1 MGYKCRQI
9 ARRRGLTIRGSWAIV
24 FVYDFVLDEESFLE
38 QVTDHTLA
46 AARKVIAVHINYPS
60 RAAQR
65 GRTPEQPSYF
75 LKPSSSLALSGSTV
89 ERPAGCELLGYEG
102 EIALIIGK
110 PARRVGIEDA
120 WNHVEWVTASNDLG
134 VYDLRWADKGSNLRS
149 KGGDGFTP
157 VGPGLIAADA
167 VDPAGLR
174 IRTWH
179 NGELVQDDTTRD
191 LLFPF
196 ARLVADLSQL
206 LTLEEGDI
214 ILTGTPA
221 GASVAKPGDVLEV
234 EVSAAAGSGSTTPG
248 GAAAGEV
255 TTGGVTT
262 GGLTEGGITTG
273 GITTGRLV
281 TLVAEG
287 TTPFGDFGAQPR
299 TDDLQREEAYG
310 SRAAAGLPAAEHVP
324 SEEAPAADAAAPAV
338 VPVLT
343 PELKAK
349 LESVCTATLSS
360 QLRKR
365 GLNNVSID
373 GLTSTRPEKRIVGLA
388 RTLRYVPNREDLF
401 KTHGGGFNA
410 QKKAIDSVNEGEILV
425 MEARGE
431 KGTGTI
437 GDILA
442 LRAQVRG
449 AAAIITDGG
458 VRDFSAVAAMDMPT
472 YYANPHPAVL
482 GRRHIPWD
490 TDITIACG
498 GTTVQ
503 PGDII
508 VADADGILV
517 IPPALAAELA
527 DDSIA
532 QEREEAFITEMVQQG
547 HSVDGLY
554 PLNAEWRA
562 RYVNWEAG
570 KANE

>member
-1 MGYKCRQI
+1 ML
-9 ARRRGLTIRGSWAIV
+9 ART
-24 FVYDFVLDEESFLE
+24 
-38 QVTDHTLA
+38 
-46 AARKVIAVHINYPS
+46 RKVIAVHINYPS

-65 GRTPEQPSYF
+65 GRTPQQPSYF
-75 LKPSSSLALSGSTV
+75 LKPSSSLALGTAGAPGTV

-110 PARRVGIEDA
+110 SARRVGLEDA
-120 WNHVEWVTASNDLG
+120 WSHVEWVTASNDLG
-134 VYDLRWADKGSNLRS
+134 VYDLRYADKGSNVRS

-157 VGPGLIAADA
+157 VGPALIPADA
-167 VDPAGLR
+167 VDPAALR

-179 NGELVQDDTTRD
+179 NNDLVQDDTTED

-196 ARLVADLSQL
+196 AQLVADLSQL

-221 GASVAKPGDVLEV
+221 GASVAQPGDVV
-234 EVSAAAGSGSTTPG
+234 EI
-248 GAAAGEV
+248 EV
-255 TTGGVTT
+255 TGGDFSS
-262 GGLTEGGITTG
+262 
-273 GITTGRLV
+273 GRLV
-281 TLVAEG
+281 TKVTEG
-287 TTPFGDFGAQPR
+287 TTPFADFGALPKS
-299 TDDLQREEAYG
+299 DDTQREEAYG
-310 SRAAAGLPAAEHVP
+310 SREAAGL
-324 SEEAPAADAAAPAV
+324 APAAADAGTGN
-338 VPVLT
+338 VLT

-349 LESVCTATLSS
+349 LESVATATLSS

-373 GLTSTRPEKRIVGLA
+373 GLQATRPDRKVVGLA

-410 QKKAIDSVNEGEILV
+410 QKRAIDSVNEGEILV

-431 KGTGTI
+431 KGTGTV

-458 VRDFSAVAAMDMPT
+458 VRDYSAVADLEMPT
-472 YYANPHPAVL
+472 YFANPHPAVL

-498 GTTVQ
+498 GATVQ

-508 VADADGILV
+508 VADSDGILV
-517 IPPALAAELA
+517 IPPAIAGELV
-527 DDSIA
+527 DDCIQ
-532 QEREEAFITEMVQQG
+532 QEKEETFIFQMVQEG
-547 HSVDGLY
+547 NSVDGLY
-554 PLNAEWRA
+554 PMNKEWQA
-562 RYVNWEAG
+562 RYADWSAKQSPEGASG
-570 KANE
+570 D

>member
-1 MGYKCRQI
+1 M
-9 ARRRGLTIRGSWAIV
+9 
-24 FVYDFVLDEESFLE
+24 E
-38 QVTDHTLA
+38 QVTDHILA

-75 LKPSSSLALSGSTV
+75 LKPSSSLALGSAAAPSTV

-110 PARRVGIEDA
+110 TARRVGLEDA
-120 WNHVEWVTASNDLG
+120 WSHVEWVTASNDLG
-134 VYDLRWADKGSNLRS
+134 VYDLRYADKGSNLRS

-167 VDPAGLR
+167 VDPAKLR

-179 NGELVQDDTTRD
+179 NGELVQDDTTGD

-221 GASVAKPGDVLEV
+221 GASVAKPGDVIEV
-234 EVSAAAGSGSTTPG
+234 EVDNAG
-248 GAAAGEV
+248 
-255 TTGGVTT
+255 
-262 GGLTEGGITTG
+262 GGL
-273 GITTGRLV
+273 TTGRLV
-281 TLVAEG
+281 TRVEEG
-287 TTPFGDFGAQPR
+287 TTAFADFGARPK

-310 SRAAAGLPAAEHVP
+310 SREAAGL
-324 SEEAPAADAAAPAV
+324 AAAQPSGM
-338 VPVLT
+338 PGLS

-373 GLTSTRPEKRIVGLA
+373 GLTSTRPERRIVGLA

-458 VRDFSAVAAMDMPT
+458 VRDFTAVAAMDMPT

-517 IPPALAAELA
+517 IPPALADELA

-532 QEREEAFITEMVQQG
+532 QEREETFIAEMVQQG

-554 PLNAEWRA
+554 PLNAAWRT
-562 RYVNWEAG
+562 RYQEWEAG
-570 KANE
+570 KAHD

>member
-1 MGYKCRQI
+1 ME
-9 ARRRGLTIRGSWAIV
+9 L
-24 FVYDFVLDEESFLE
+24 LDDG
-38 QVTDHTLA
+38 VLA

-75 LKPSSSLALSGSTV
+75 LKPSTSLALSGAGV
-89 ERPAGCELLGYEG
+89 ERPAGCELLGFEG
-102 EIALIIGK
+102 EIALIIGT
-110 PARRVGIEDA
+110 PARRVAPDTA
-120 WNHVEWVTASNDLG
+120 WSHVRWVTAANDLG
-134 VYDLRWADKGSNLRS
+134 VYDLRYADKGSNLRS

-157 VGPGLIAADA
+157 VGPGLLPANA
-167 VDPAGLR
+167 VDPAALR
-174 IRTWH
+174 IRTRL
-179 NGELVQDDTTRD
+179 NGALVQEDTTAD

-196 ARLVADLSQL
+196 ARLIADLSQL
-206 LTLEEGDI
+206 LTLEPGDM

-221 GASVAKPGDVLEV
+221 GASVAGPGDLLEV
-234 EVSAAAGSGSTTPG
+234 EVTGAGLS
-248 GAAAGEV
+248 
-255 TTGGVTT
+255 
-262 GGLTEGGITTG
+262 
-273 GITTGRLV
+273 TGRLV
-281 TLVAEG
+281 TTVSEG
-287 TTPFGDFGAQPR
+287 TTPLASFGARPR
-299 TDDLQREEAYG
+299 VDDIQREEAYG
-310 SRAAAGLPAAEHVP
+310 SREAAGLPARE
-324 SEEAPAADAAAPAV
+324 STS
-338 VPVLT
+338 VLT
-343 PELKAK
+343 PELKAT
-349 LESVCTATLSS
+349 LEGVSTATLSS
-360 QLRKR
+360 LLRKR

-373 GLTSTRPEKRIVGLA
+373 GLTSTQPGRRVVGLA

-401 KTHGGGFNA
+401 SAHGAGYNA
-410 QKKAIDSVNEGEILV
+410 QKRAIDTVGEGEILV

-458 VRDFSAVAAMDMPT
+458 VRDFAAVAAMDMPT
-472 YYANPHPAVL
+472 FYANPHPAVL

-527 DDSIA
+527 GDA
-532 QEREEAFITEMVQQG
+532 VVQEREETFIAEMVADG
-547 HSVDGLY
+547 HGVDGLY
-554 PLNAEWRA
+554 PMSAAWRERYAEWQERQA
-562 RYVNWEAG
+562 HG
-570 KANE
+570 

>member
-1 MGYKCRQI
+1 M
-9 ARRRGLTIRGSWAIV
+9 
-24 FVYDFVLDEESFLE
+24 E
-38 QVTDHTLA
+38 QVTDRILA

-89 ERPAGCELLGYEG
+89 ERPLGCELLGFEG

-110 PARRVGIEDA
+110 PARRVGVEDA
-120 WNHVEWVTASNDLG
+120 WSHVEWVTASNDLG
-134 VYDLRWADKGSNLRS
+134 VYDLRYADKGSNLRS

-167 VDPAGLR
+167 VDPEKLR

-179 NGELVQDDTTRD
+179 NGTLIQDDTTAD

-221 GASVAKPGDVLEV
+221 GATVATPGDDVEV
-234 EVSAAAGSGSTTPG
+234 EVSTQGADSPAAGS
-248 GAAAGEV
+248 AAFPA
-255 TTGGVTT
+255 
-262 GGLTEGGITTG
+262 LS
-273 GITTGRLV
+273 TGRLV
-281 TLVAEG
+281 TRVAEG
-287 TTPFGDFGAQPR
+287 TTPFADFGARPQ

-310 SRAAAGLPAAEHVP
+310 SREAAGLPP
-324 SEEAPAADAAAPAV
+324 IGADAEPGMLVAAV
-338 VPVLT
+338 GPVLS

-401 KTHGGGFNA
+401 TTHGGGFNA
-410 QKKAIDSVNEGEILV
+410 QKKAIDSVNAGEILV

-449 AAAIITDGG
+449 AAAVITDGG
-458 VRDFSAVAAMDMPT
+458 VRDFSAVAALDMPT

-498 GTTVQ
+498 GATVQ

-517 IPPALAAELA
+517 IPPALAEELA
-527 DDSIA
+527 DDSLA
-532 QEREEAFITEMVQQG
+532 QEREETFIAEMVQQG

-554 PLNAEWRA
+554 PLNTQWRT
-562 RYVNWEAG
+562 RYEEWEAG
-570 KANE
+570 AAHD

>member
-1 MGYKCRQI
+1 MK
-9 ARRRGLTIRGSWAIV
+9 
-24 FVYDFVLDEESFLE
+24 
-38 QVTDHTLA
+38 QVTDHILA

-75 LKPSSSLALSGSTV
+75 LKPSSSLAIGSAEAPSMV

-110 PARRVGIEDA
+110 PARRVGVEDA
-120 WNHVEWVTASNDLG
+120 WSHVEWVTASNDLG
-134 VYDLRWADKGSNLRS
+134 VYDLRYADKGSNLRS

-167 VDPAGLR
+167 VDPADLR

-179 NGELVQDDTTRD
+179 NGDLVQDDTTED

-221 GASVAKPGDVLEV
+221 GASVAKPGDVVEV
-234 EVSAAAGSGSTTPG
+234 EVSTESSTAG
-248 GAAAGEV
+248 GAAS
-255 TTGGVTT
+255 
-262 GGLTEGGITTG
+262 GLS
-273 GITTGRLV
+273 TGRLV
-281 TLVAEG
+281 TRVEEG
-287 TTPFGDFGAQPR
+287 TTPFADFGARPK

-310 SRAAAGLPAAEHVP
+310 TREAAGLAAAE
-324 SEEAPAADAAAPAV
+324 AAAV
-338 VPVLT
+338 GPVLT

-373 GLTSTRPEKRIVGLA
+373 GLSSTRPETRIVGLA

-458 VRDFSAVAAMDMPT
+458 VRDFAAVAAMDMPT

-508 VADADGILV
+508 VADSDGILV
-517 IPPALAAELA
+517 IPPALAEELA

-532 QEREEAFITEMVQQG
+532 QEREEVFIAQMVQQG

-554 PLNAEWRA
+554 PLNADWRA
-562 RYVNWEAG
+562 KYEEWEAG
-570 KANE
+570 TK

>member
-1 MGYKCRQI
+1 MTLEFRTQEVSQEML
-9 ARRRGLTIRGSWAIV
+9 ART
-24 FVYDFVLDEESFLE
+24 
-38 QVTDHTLA
+38 
-46 AARKVIAVHINYPS
+46 RKVIAVHINYPS

-75 LKPSSSLALSGSTV
+75 LKPSSSLALGSADAPGTV

-102 EIALIIGK
+102 EIALVIGK
-110 PARRVGIEDA
+110 SARRVGLEDA
-120 WNHVEWVTASNDLG
+120 WSHVEWVTASNDLG
-134 VYDLRWADKGSNLRS
+134 VYDLRYADKGSNVRS

-157 VGPGLIAADA
+157 VGPALIPADA
-167 VDPAGLR
+167 VDPTRLR

-179 NGELVQDDTTRD
+179 NGDLVQDDTTED

-196 ARLVADLSQL
+196 AQLVADLSQL

-221 GASVAKPGDVLEV
+221 GASVAKPGDVV
-234 EVSAAAGSGSTTPG
+234 EI
-248 GAAAGEV
+248 EV
-255 TTGGVTT
+255 TGGDFSS
-262 GGLTEGGITTG
+262 
-273 GITTGRLV
+273 GRLATKV
-281 TLVAEG
+281 TEG
-287 TTPFGDFGAQPR
+287 TTPFADFGARPK
-299 TDDLQREEAYG
+299 TDDTQREEAYG
-310 SRAAAGLPAAEHVP
+310 SREAAGLEAAGP
-324 SEEAPAADAAAPAV
+324 EAAS
-338 VPVLT
+338 VLT

-349 LESVCTATLSS
+349 LESVATATLSS

-373 GLTSTRPEKRIVGLA
+373 GLQATRPDRKVVGLA

-410 QKKAIDSVNEGEILV
+410 QKRAIDSVNEGEILV

-431 KGTGTI
+431 KGTGTV

-458 VRDFSAVAAMDMPT
+458 VRDYSAVADLEMPT
-472 YYANPHPAVL
+472 YFANPHPAVL

-498 GTTVQ
+498 GATVQ

-508 VADADGILV
+508 VADSDGILV
-517 IPPALAAELA
+517 IPPAIAEELV
-527 DDSIA
+527 DDCIQ
-532 QEREEAFITEMVQQG
+532 QEKEETFIFQMVQEG
-547 HSVDGLY
+547 NSVDGLY
-554 PLNAEWRA
+554 PMNKEWQA
-562 RYVNWEAG
+562 RYADWSASQSPEGASG
-570 KANE
+570 D

>member
-1 MGYKCRQI
+1 MTLEFRTQEVNQDML
-9 ARRRGLTIRGSWAIV
+9 ART
-24 FVYDFVLDEESFLE
+24 
-38 QVTDHTLA
+38 
-46 AARKVIAVHINYPS
+46 RKVIAVHINYPS

-65 GRTPEQPSYF
+65 GRTPQQPSYF
-75 LKPSSSLALSGSTV
+75 LKPATSLALGTADAPGTV

-102 EIALIIGK
+102 EIALVMGK
-110 PARRVGIEDA
+110 AARRVGLEDA
-120 WNHVEWVTASNDLG
+120 WSHVQWVTASNDLG
-134 VYDLRWADKGSNLRS
+134 VYDLRYADKGSNVRS

-157 VGPGLIAADA
+157 VGPALIPADA
-167 VDPAGLR
+167 VDPAALR

-179 NGELVQDDTTRD
+179 NNDLVQDDTTED

-196 ARLVADLSQL
+196 AQLVADLSQL

-221 GASVAKPGDVLEV
+221 GASVAQPGDVV
-234 EVSAAAGSGSTTPG
+234 EI
-248 GAAAGEV
+248 EV
-255 TTGGVTT
+255 TGGDFSS
-262 GGLTEGGITTG
+262 
-273 GITTGRLV
+273 GRLV
-281 TLVAEG
+281 TKVTEG
-287 TTPFGDFGAQPR
+287 TTPFADFGAQPKS
-299 TDDLQREEAYG
+299 DDTQREEAYG
-310 SRAAAGLPAAEHVP
+310 SREAAGL
-324 SEEAPAADAAAPAV
+324 APAAADAETGSA
-338 VPVLT
+338 LT

-349 LESVCTATLSS
+349 LESVATATLSS

-373 GLTSTRPEKRIVGLA
+373 GLQATRPDRKVVGLA

-410 QKKAIDSVNEGEILV
+410 QKRAIDSVNEGEILV

-431 KGTGTI
+431 KGTGTV

-458 VRDFSAVAAMDMPT
+458 VRDYSAVADLEMPT
-472 YYANPHPAVL
+472 YFANPHPAVL

-498 GTTVQ
+498 GATVQ

-508 VADADGILV
+508 VADSDGILV
-517 IPPALAAELA
+517 IPPAIADELV
-527 DDSIA
+527 DDCIQ
-532 QEREEAFITEMVQQG
+532 QEKEETFIFQMVQEG
-547 HSVDGLY
+547 NSVDGLY
-554 PLNAEWRA
+554 PMNKEWQA
-562 RYVNWEAG
+562 RYAKWVTDEWNATQSPEGASG
-570 KANE
+570 D

>member
-1 MGYKCRQI
+1 
-9 ARRRGLTIRGSWAIV
+9 
-24 FVYDFVLDEESFLE
+24 LE
-38 QVTDHTLA
+38 QVNGDTLA

-65 GRTPEQPSYF
+65 GRTPVQPSYF
-75 LKPSSSLALSGSTV
+75 LKPSSSLSLTGNAV

-102 EIALIIGK
+102 EIALVIGK
-110 PARRVGIEDA
+110 AARRVGIDDA
-120 WNHVEWVTASNDLG
+120 WSHVAAVTASNDLG

-157 VGPGLIAADA
+157 LGPALIPADA

-179 NGELVQDDTTRD
+179 NGQLVQDDTTED

-221 GASVAKPGDVLEV
+221 GASVARPGDLLEV
-234 EVSAAAGSGSTTPG
+234 EVSA
-248 GAAAGEV
+248 
-255 TTGGVTT
+255 
-262 GGLTEGGITTG
+262 GGL
-273 GITTGRLV
+273 TTGRLV
-281 TLVAEG
+281 TRVEEG
-287 TTPFGDFGAQPR
+287 TTPLADFGALPKV
-299 TDDLQREEAYG
+299 DDVQREEAWG
-310 SRAAAGLPAAEHVP
+310 SREAAGLPAVDEAGAGAAVAP
-324 SEEAPAADAAAPAV
+324 S
-338 VPVLT
+338 LS

-349 LESVCTATLSS
+349 LESVATATLSS

-373 GLTSTRPEKRIVGLA
+373 GLQATRPDRRVVGLA

-431 KGTGTI
+431 KGTGTV

-458 VRDFSAVAAMDMPT
+458 VRDYTAVAGLDMPT
-472 YYANPHPAVL
+472 YFANPHPAVL

-498 GTTVQ
+498 GATVQ

-508 VADADGILV
+508 VADSDGILV
-517 IPPALAAELA
+517 IPPAIAEELV
-527 DDSIA
+527 DDCIT
-532 QEREEAFITEMVQQG
+532 QEQEETFIFEMVKQG
-547 HSVDGLY
+547 NSVDGLY
-554 PLNAEWRA
+554 PMNAQWQAKYAEWEGSP
-562 RYVNWEAG
+562 ND
-570 KANE
+570 

>member
-1 MGYKCRQI
+1 M
-9 ARRRGLTIRGSWAIV
+9 
-24 FVYDFVLDEESFLE
+24 E
-38 QVTDHTLA
+38 QVTDHILA

-75 LKPSSSLALSGSTV
+75 LKPSSSLATGSADAPSTV

-102 EIALIIGK
+102 EIALVIGK
-110 PARRVGIEDA
+110 PARRVAIDDA
-120 WNHVEWVTASNDLG
+120 WSHVEWVTASNDLG
-134 VYDLRWADKGSNLRS
+134 VYDLRYADKGSNLRS

-167 VDPAGLR
+167 VDPSKLR

-179 NGELVQDDTTRD
+179 NGEMVQDDTTED

-196 ARLVADLSQL
+196 ARLIADLSQL

-221 GASVAKPGDVLEV
+221 GASVAKPGDVVEV
-234 EVSAAAGSGSTTPG
+234 EVSTSTTA
-248 GAAAGEV
+248 GAAP
-255 TTGGVTT
+255 GVS
-262 GGLTEGGITTG
+262 
-273 GITTGRLV
+273 TGRLV
-281 TLVAEG
+281 TRVAEG
-287 TTPFGDFGAQPR
+287 TTAFADFGARPR

-310 SRAAAGLPAAEHVP
+310 SREAAGLPADETAAVG
-324 SEEAPAADAAAPAV
+324 PA
-338 VPVLT
+338 LT

-458 VRDFSAVAAMDMPT
+458 VRDFAAVAAMDMPT

-508 VADADGILV
+508 VADSDGILV
-517 IPPALAAELA
+517 IPPALADELA

-532 QEREEAFITEMVQQG
+532 QEREEVFIAEMVAQG

-554 PLNAEWRA
+554 PLNSEWRA
-562 RYVNWEAG
+562 KYDEWEGPAHD
-570 KANE
+570 

>member
-1 MGYKCRQI
+1 M
-9 ARRRGLTIRGSWAIV
+9 
-24 FVYDFVLDEESFLE
+24 E
-38 QVTDHTLA
+38 QVNGDTLA
-46 AARKVIAVHINYPS
+46 AARKVVAVHINYPS

-65 GRTPEQPSYF
+65 GRTPAQPSYF
-75 LKPSSSLALSGSTV
+75 LKPSSSLAVSGGTV

-110 PARRVGIEDA
+110 AARRVSIEDA
-120 WNHVEWVTASNDLG
+120 WSHVAAVTASNDLG
-134 VYDLRWADKGSNLRS
+134 VYDLRWADKGSNVRS

-157 VGPGLIAADA
+157 VGPSLIPADA
-167 VDPAGLR
+167 VDPAKLR

-179 NGELVQDDTTRD
+179 NGDLVQDDTTED

-234 EVSAAAGSGSTTPG
+234 EVSTTAGTAG
-248 GAAAGEV
+248 GAP
-255 TTGGVTT
+255 
-262 GGLTEGGITTG
+262 L
-273 GITTGRLV
+273 TTGRLV
-281 TLVAEG
+281 TTVQEG
-287 TTPFGDFGAQPR
+287 TTAFADFGAQPKV
-299 TDDLQREEAYG
+299 DDLQREEAYG
-310 SRAAAGLPAAEHVP
+310 SREAAGLAPVGEASGASAAVG
-324 SEEAPAADAAAPAV
+324 
-338 VPVLT
+338 PVLST
-343 PELKAK
+343 ELKAK
-349 LESVCTATLSS
+349 LESVATATLSS

-373 GLTSTRPEKRIVGLA
+373 GLQGTRPDRKVVGLA

-431 KGTGTI
+431 KGTGTV

-458 VRDFSAVAAMDMPT
+458 VRDFTAVAGLEMPT
-472 YYANPHPAVL
+472 WFANPHPAVL

-498 GTTVQ
+498 GATVQ

-517 IPPALAAELA
+517 IPPAIAEELV
-527 DDSIA
+527 DDCIA
-532 QEREEAFITEMVQQG
+532 QEKEEVFIFEMVRQG
-547 HSVDGLY
+547 NSVDGLY
-554 PLNAEWRA
+554 PMNAEWQA
-562 RYVNWEAG
+562 KYLEWERMG
-570 KANE
+570 GEQQ

>member
-1 MGYKCRQI
+1 MI
-9 ARRRGLTIRGSWAIV
+9 
-24 FVYDFVLDEESFLE
+24 FVYDFVLDEEHFLE
-38 QVTDHTLA
+38 QVTDLTLA

-75 LKPSSSLALSGSTV
+75 LKPSSSLSLSGSTV

-110 PARRVGIEDA
+110 PARRVAVEDA
-120 WNHVEWVTASNDLG
+120 WSHVGQVTASNDLG
-134 VYDLRWADKGSNLRS
+134 VYDLRYADKGSNLRS

-167 VDPAGLR
+167 VDPAQLR

-179 NGELVQDDTTRD
+179 NGDLVQDDTTAD

-196 ARLVADLSQL
+196 ARLIADLSQL
-206 LTLEEGDI
+206 LTLEAGDI

-221 GASVAKPGDVLEV
+221 GASVAKPGDVVEV
-234 EVSAAAGSGSTTPG
+234 EVSAVDVSDAGATAGAAPG
-248 GAAAGEV
+248 GPS
-255 TTGGVTT
+255 
-262 GGLTEGGITTG
+262 
-273 GITTGRLV
+273 TGRLI
-281 TLVAEG
+281 TRIAEG
-287 TTPFGDFGAQPR
+287 TTPFADFGAQPR

-310 SRAAAGLPAAEHVP
+310 SREAAGLPAAGQVQSAE
-324 SEEAPAADAAAPAV
+324 PAAAVGHVLSPA
-338 VPVLT
+338 
-343 PELKAK
+343 LKAK

-373 GLTSTRPEKRIVGLA
+373 GLTSTRPDKRIVGLA

-449 AAAIITDGG
+449 AAAVITDGG

-517 IPPALAAELA
+517 IPPALAEELA

-532 QEREEAFITEMVQQG
+532 QEREEVFIAEMVQQG

-554 PLNAEWRA
+554 PLNAEWRT
-562 RYVNWEAG
+562 RYEQWEADT
-570 KANE
+570 AND

>member
-1 MGYKCRQI
+1 MPKKIRTQ
-9 ARRRGLTIRGSWAIV
+9 GLTTCPLRGILI
-24 FVYDFVLDEESFLE
+24 VYDFVLDEELLLE

-120 WNHVEWVTASNDLG
+120 WSHVERVTASNDLG
-134 VYDLRWADKGSNLRS
+134 VYDLRYADKGSNLRS

-157 VGPGLIAADA
+157 VGPGLLAADA

-179 NGELVQDDTTRD
+179 NGQLVQDDTTGD

-196 ARLVADLSQL
+196 AQLVADLSQL
-206 LTLEEGDI
+206 LTLETGDI

-221 GASVAKPGDVLEV
+221 GASVAKPGDVVEV
-234 EVSAAAGSGSTTPG
+234 EVSA
-248 GAAAGEV
+248 GE
-255 TTGGVTT
+255 
-262 GGLTEGGITTG
+262 L
-273 GITTGRLV
+273 TTGRLV
-281 TLVAEG
+281 TTVVDGL
-287 TTPFGDFGAQPR
+287 TPFADFGAQPK

-310 SRAAAGLPAAEHVP
+310 SRAAAGLPDVGGT
-324 SEEAPAADAAAPAV
+324 APEPA
-338 VPVLT
+338 LT

-349 LESVCTATLSS
+349 LASVSTATLSS

-373 GLTSTRPEKRIVGLA
+373 GLQATRPDQRIVGLA
-388 RTLRYVPNREDLF
+388 RTLRFVPNREDLF

-410 QKKAIDSVNEGEILV
+410 QKRAIDSVNPGEILV

-458 VRDFSAVAAMDMPT
+458 VRDFAAVAAMEMPT

-490 TDITIACG
+490 TDVTVACG

-532 QEREEAFITEMVQQG
+532 QEREEVFIFETVQQG

-554 PLNAEWRA
+554 PLNAAWRA
-562 RYVNWEAG
+562 RYEEWEAG
-570 KANE
+570 KARD

>member
-1 MGYKCRQI
+1 
-9 ARRRGLTIRGSWAIV
+9 
-24 FVYDFVLDEESFLE
+24 LE
-38 QVTDHTLA
+38 QVTDHILA

-65 GRTPEQPSYF
+65 GRTPGQPSYF
-75 LKPSSSLALSGSTV
+75 LKPSSSLALGSAAAPSTV

-110 PARRVGIEDA
+110 TARRVGLEDA
-120 WNHVEWVTASNDLG
+120 WSHVEWVTASNDLG
-134 VYDLRWADKGSNLRS
+134 VYDLRYADKGSNLRS

-167 VDPAGLR
+167 VDPAKLR

-179 NGELVQDDTTRD
+179 NGELVQDDTTGD

-221 GASVAKPGDVLEV
+221 GASVATPGDVVEV
-234 EVSAAAGSGSTTPG
+234 EVSA
-248 GAAAGEV
+248 GE
-255 TTGGVTT
+255 
-262 GGLTEGGITTG
+262 LSALS
-273 GITTGRLV
+273 TGRLV
-281 TLVAEG
+281 TRVAEG
-287 TTPFGDFGAQPR
+287 TTPFADFGARPK

-310 SRAAAGLPAAEHVP
+310 SREAAGLAAVQP
-324 SEEAPAADAAAPAV
+324 SGMPG
-338 VPVLT
+338 LS

-373 GLTSTRPEKRIVGLA
+373 GLTSTRPERRIVGLA

-458 VRDFSAVAAMDMPT
+458 VRDFTAVAAMDMPT

-517 IPPALAAELA
+517 IPPALADELA

-532 QEREEAFITEMVQQG
+532 QEREETFIAEMVQQG

-554 PLNAEWRA
+554 PLNAAWRT
-562 RYVNWEAG
+562 RYQEWEAG
-570 KANE
+570 KAHD

>member
-1 MGYKCRQI
+1 M
-9 ARRRGLTIRGSWAIV
+9 
-24 FVYDFVLDEESFLE
+24 E

-120 WNHVEWVTASNDLG
+120 WSHVEWVTASNDLG
-134 VYDLRWADKGSNLRS
+134 VYDLRYADKGSNLRS

-157 VGPGLIAADA
+157 VGPGLLAADA

-179 NGELVQDDTTRD
+179 NGELVQDDTTGD

-221 GASVAKPGDVLEV
+221 GASVARPGDVVEV
-234 EVSAAAGSGSTTPG
+234 EVSAVAVGSEGSTAGGAGGTTAG
-248 GAAAGEV
+248 GAAS
-255 TTGGVTT
+255 GGR
-262 GGLTEGGITTG
+262 
-273 GITTGRLV
+273 TTGRLV

-310 SRAAAGLPAAEHVP
+310 SRAAAGLPAAPAAPAAEADSAEAPDAAVGHVQSP
-324 SEEAPAADAAAPAV
+324 EAPAH
-338 VPVLT
+338 VLT

-373 GLTSTRPEKRIVGLA
+373 GLSSTRPEKRIVGLA

-458 VRDFSAVAAMDMPT
+458 VRDFSAVAAMDMAT

-517 IPPALAAELA
+517 IPPALAEELA

-532 QEREEAFITEMVQQG
+532 QEREEVFITEMVSQG

-562 RYVNWEAG
+562 RYENWEAG
-570 KANE
+570 KANA

>member
-1 MGYKCRQI
+1 
-9 ARRRGLTIRGSWAIV
+9 
-24 FVYDFVLDEESFLE
+24 LE
-38 QVTDHTLA
+38 QVTDHLLA

-75 LKPSSSLALSGSTV
+75 LKPSSSLATGSAEAPSTV

-110 PARRVGIEDA
+110 PARRVSVEDA
-120 WNHVEWVTASNDLG
+120 WSHVEWITASNDLG
-134 VYDLRWADKGSNLRS
+134 VYDLRYADKGSNLRS

-167 VDPAGLR
+167 VTPEQLR

-179 NGELVQDDTTRD
+179 NGNLVQDDTTED

-221 GASVAKPGDVLEV
+221 GASVAKPGDVVEV
-234 EVSAAAGSGSTTPG
+234 EVSTPD
-248 GAAAGEV
+248 GA
-255 TTGGVTT
+255 
-262 GGLTEGGITTG
+262 L
-273 GITTGRLV
+273 TTGRLV
-281 TLVAEG
+281 TAVEEG
-287 TTPFGDFGAQPR
+287 TTPFADFGARPK

-310 SRAAAGLPAAEHVP
+310 SREAAGLAPVAGAAVG
-324 SEEAPAADAAAPAV
+324 
-338 VPVLT
+338 PVLS

-373 GLTSTRPEKRIVGLA
+373 GLSSTRPEKRIVGLA

-458 VRDFSAVAAMDMPT
+458 VRDFAAVAAMDMPT

-508 VADADGILV
+508 VADSDGILV
-517 IPPALAAELA
+517 IPPALAEELA

-532 QEREEAFITEMVQQG
+532 QEREEVFIAEMVAQG

-554 PLNAEWRA
+554 PLNAEWRGK
-562 RYVNWEAG
+562 YEQWEAG
-570 KANE
+570 KAND

>member
-1 MGYKCRQI
+1 M
-9 ARRRGLTIRGSWAIV
+9 
-24 FVYDFVLDEESFLE
+24 E
-38 QVTDHTLA
+38 QVTDHILA

-75 LKPSSSLALSGSTV
+75 LKPSSSLALGSAAAPSTV

-120 WNHVEWVTASNDLG
+120 WSHVEWVTASNDLG
-134 VYDLRWADKGSNLRS
+134 VYDLRYADKGSNLRS

-167 VDPAGLR
+167 VDPAKLR

-179 NGELVQDDTTRD
+179 NGELVQDDTTGD

-221 GASVAKPGDVLEV
+221 GASVATPGDVVEV
-234 EVSAAAGSGSTTPG
+234 EVDNDG
-248 GAAAGEV
+248 
-255 TTGGVTT
+255 
-262 GGLTEGGITTG
+262 GGL
-273 GITTGRLV
+273 TTGRLV
-281 TLVAEG
+281 TRVEEG
-287 TTPFGDFGAQPR
+287 TTPFADFGARPK

-310 SRAAAGLPAAEHVP
+310 SREAAGL
-324 SEEAPAADAAAPAV
+324 AAAQPSGT
-338 VPVLT
+338 PVLS
-343 PELKAK
+343 PELKSK

-373 GLTSTRPEKRIVGLA
+373 GLTSTRPERRIVGLA

-517 IPPALAAELA
+517 IPPALAEELA

-532 QEREEAFITEMVQQG
+532 QEREETFIAEMVQQG

-554 PLNAEWRA
+554 PLNAAWRT
-562 RYVNWEAG
+562 RYEQWEAG
-570 KANE
+570 KAND

>member
-1 MGYKCRQI
+1 MEH
-9 ARRRGLTIRGSWAIV
+9 V
-24 FVYDFVLDEESFLE
+24 NDD
-38 QVTDHTLA
+38 TLA
-46 AARKVIAVHINYPS
+46 AARKVVAVHINYPS

-65 GRTPEQPSYF
+65 GRTPAQPSYF
-75 LKPSSSLALSGSTV
+75 LKPSSSLALTGNPV

-110 PARRVGIEDA
+110 SARRVGIEDA
-120 WNHVEWVTASNDLG
+120 WSHVAAVTASNDLG
-134 VYDLRWADKGSNLRS
+134 VYDLRYADKGSNLRS

-157 VGPGLIAADA
+157 VGPGLIPADT
-167 VDPAGLR
+167 VDPAKLR

-179 NGELVQDDTTRD
+179 NGELVQDDTTGD

-221 GASVAKPGDVLEV
+221 GASVAVPGDVLEV
-234 EVSAAAGSGSTTPG
+234 EVSTTTAG
-248 GAAAGEV
+248 AD
-255 TTGGVTT
+255 GVE
-262 GGLTEGGITTG
+262 L
-273 GITTGRLV
+273 TTGRLV
-281 TLVAEG
+281 TTVEEG
-287 TTPFGDFGAQPR
+287 TTPFAGFGALPK

-310 SRAAAGLPAAEHVP
+310 SREAAGLP
-324 SEEAPAADAAAPAV
+324 EAQG
-338 VPVLT
+338 VLT

-349 LESVCTATLSS
+349 LESVATATLSS
-360 QLRKR
+360 QMRKR

-373 GLTSTRPEKRIVGLA
+373 GLQATRPDRRVVGLA

-401 KTHGGGFNA
+401 KTYGGGFNA
-410 QKKAIDSVNEGEILV
+410 QKRAIDSVNEGEILV

-431 KGTGTI
+431 KGTGTV

-458 VRDFSAVAAMDMPT
+458 VRDFTAVAGLEMPT
-472 YYANPHPAVL
+472 YFANPHPAVL

-498 GTTVQ
+498 GATVQ

-508 VADADGILV
+508 VADSDGILV
-517 IPPALAAELA
+517 IPPAIAAELV
-527 DDSIA
+527 DDCIQ
-532 QEREEAFITEMVQQG
+532 QEKEEAFIFEMVQQG
-547 HSVDGLY
+547 NSVDGLY
-554 PLNAEWRA
+554 PMNAGWQA
-562 RYVNWEAG
+562 RYEEWEAG
-570 KANE
+570 NLKSEKGNSDD

>member
-1 MGYKCRQI
+1 M
-9 ARRRGLTIRGSWAIV
+9 
-24 FVYDFVLDEESFLE
+24 E
-38 QVTDHTLA
+38 QVNGDTLA

-65 GRTPEQPSYF
+65 GRTPAQPSYF
-75 LKPSSSLALSGSTV
+75 LKPSSSLELTGSTV

-110 PARRVGIEDA
+110 AARRVGIADA
-120 WNHVEWVTASNDLG
+120 WSHVAAVTASNDLG
-134 VYDLRWADKGSNLRS
+134 VYDLRYADKGSNLRS

-157 VGPGLIAADA
+157 VGPALIPADA
-167 VDPAGLR
+167 VDPAKLR

-179 NGELVQDDTTRD
+179 NGELVQDDTTED

-234 EVSAAAGSGSTTPG
+234 EVSAGD
-248 GAAAGEV
+248 
-255 TTGGVTT
+255 
-262 GGLTEGGITTG
+262 L
-273 GITTGRLV
+273 TTGRLV
-281 TLVAEG
+281 TRVEEG
-287 TTPFGDFGAQPR
+287 TTPFADFGAGPKV
-299 TDDLQREEAYG
+299 DDLQREEAYG
-310 SRAAAGLPAAEHVP
+310 SREAAGLPAVG
-324 SEEAPAADAAAPAV
+324 PALSPG
-338 VPVLT
+338 
-343 PELKAK
+343 LKAK
-349 LESVCTATLSS
+349 LESVATATLSS

-373 GLTSTRPEKRIVGLA
+373 GLQATRPDRRVVGLA

-410 QKKAIDSVNEGEILV
+410 QKRAIDSVNEGEILV

-431 KGTGTI
+431 KGTGTV

-458 VRDFSAVAAMDMPT
+458 VRDFTAVAGLDMPT
-472 YYANPHPAVL
+472 YFANPHPAVL

-498 GTTVQ
+498 GATVQ

-508 VADADGILV
+508 VADSDGILV
-517 IPPALAAELA
+517 IPPALAEELV
-527 DDSIA
+527 DDCIQ
-532 QEREEAFITEMVQQG
+532 QEREETFIFEMVKQG
-547 HSVDGLY
+547 NSVDGLY
-554 PLNAEWRA
+554 PMNAGWQA
-562 RYVNWEAG
+562 RYKEWEAG
-570 KANE
+570 REDD

>member
-1 MGYKCRQI
+1 M
-9 ARRRGLTIRGSWAIV
+9 
-24 FVYDFVLDEESFLE
+24 E
-38 QVTDHTLA
+38 
-46 AARKVIAVHINYPS
+46 
-60 RAAQR
+60 
-65 GRTPEQPSYF
+65 
-75 LKPSSSLALSGSTV
+75 
-89 ERPAGCELLGYEG
+89 
-102 EIALIIGK
+102 
-110 PARRVGIEDA
+110 
-120 WNHVEWVTASNDLG
+120 
-134 VYDLRWADKGSNLRS
+134 
-149 KGGDGFTP
+149 
-157 VGPGLIAADA
+157 
-167 VDPAGLR
+167 
-174 IRTWH
+174 
-179 NGELVQDDTTRD
+179 
-191 LLFPF
+191 
-196 ARLVADLSQL
+196 
-206 LTLEEGDI
+206 
-214 ILTGTPA
+214 
-221 GASVAKPGDVLEV
+221 
-234 EVSAAAGSGSTTPG
+234 
-248 GAAAGEV
+248 
-255 TTGGVTT
+255 
-262 GGLTEGGITTG
+262 
-273 GITTGRLV
+273 
-281 TLVAEG
+281 EG
-287 TTPFGDFGAQPR
+287 TTPFADFGALPR
-299 TDDLQREEAYG
+299 TDDVQREEAYG
-310 SRAAAGLPAAEHVP
+310 SREAAGL
-324 SEEAPAADAAAPAV
+324 APDATAAV

-410 QKKAIDSVNEGEILV
+410 QKKAIDSVNAGEILV

-508 VADADGILV
+508 VADSDGILV
-517 IPPALAAELA
+517 IPPALAEELVN
-527 DDSIA
+527 DCIQ
-532 QEREEAFITEMVQQG
+532 QEKEETFIFQMVQEG
-547 HSVDGLY
+547 NSVDGLY
-554 PLNAEWRA
+554 PHEQGMAGTLPGVAEPARSPRVTETRPSNAASPSRRMPPSRPGSWKAPTPPVTGWSWPKSPRTSASAWSRSAKPSAGSRPRA
-562 RYVNWEAG
+562 W
-570 KANE
+570 

>member
-1 MGYKCRQI
+1 M
-9 ARRRGLTIRGSWAIV
+9 
-24 FVYDFVLDEESFLE
+24 E
-38 QVTDHTLA
+38 QVTDHILA

-75 LKPSSSLALSGSTV
+75 LKPASSLATGSVGAPSVV

-102 EIALIIGK
+102 EIALVIGK
-110 PARRVGIEDA
+110 PARRVGLEDA
-120 WNHVEWVTASNDLG
+120 WSHVEWVTASNDLG
-134 VYDLRWADKGSNLRS
+134 VYDLRYADKGSNLRS

-174 IRTWH
+174 VRTWH
-179 NGELVQDDTTRD
+179 NGELVQDDTTED

-221 GASVAKPGDVLEV
+221 GASVAKPGDVVEV
-234 EVSAAAGSGSTTPG
+234 EVS
-248 GAAAGEV
+248 AGEV
-255 TTGGVTT
+255 TTG
-262 GGLTEGGITTG
+262 
-273 GITTGRLV
+273 RLATRV
-281 TLVAEG
+281 EEG
-287 TTPFGDFGAQPR
+287 TTAFADFGALPR
-299 TDDLQREEAYG
+299 TDDVQREEAYG
-310 SRAAAGLPAAEHVP
+310 SREAAGLAPDESAAVG
-324 SEEAPAADAAAPAV
+324 
-338 VPVLT
+338 PVLT

-410 QKKAIDSVNEGEILV
+410 QKKAIDSVNPGEILV

-508 VADADGILV
+508 VADSDGILV
-517 IPPALAAELA
+517 IPPALAEEVA

-532 QEREEAFITEMVQQG
+532 QEREETFIAEMVEQG

-554 PLNAEWRA
+554 PLNAAWRKK
-562 RYVNWEAG
+562 YDEWEAG
-570 KANE
+570 TAHD

>member
-1 MGYKCRQI
+1 M
-9 ARRRGLTIRGSWAIV
+9 
-24 FVYDFVLDEESFLE
+24 E
-38 QVTDHTLA
+38 QVNGDTLA

-65 GRTPEQPSYF
+65 GRTPAQPSYF
-75 LKPSSSLALSGSTV
+75 LKPSSSLSLSGTAV
-89 ERPAGCELLGYEG
+89 ERPAGCELLGYED

-110 PARRVGIEDA
+110 AARRVGIEDA
-120 WNHVEWVTASNDLG
+120 WSHVAAVTASNDLG
-134 VYDLRWADKGSNLRS
+134 VYHLRYSDKGSKLRS

-157 VGPGLIAADA
+157 VGPALLPADA
-167 VDPAGLR
+167 VDPAKLR

-179 NGELVQDDTTRD
+179 NGELVQDDTTED

-221 GASVAKPGDVLEV
+221 GASVAVPGDVLEV
-234 EVSAAAGSGSTTPG
+234 EVST
-248 GAAAGEV
+248 V
-255 TTGGVTT
+255 D
-262 GGLTEGGITTG
+262 GGL
-273 GITTGRLV
+273 TTGRLV
-281 TLVAEG
+281 TTVEEG
-287 TTPFGDFGAQPR
+287 TTAFADFGAQPKA
-299 TDDLQREEAYG
+299 DDLQREEAYG
-310 SRAAAGLPAAEHVP
+310 SREAAGLPADASAAVG
-324 SEEAPAADAAAPAV
+324 PA
-338 VPVLT
+338 LS

-373 GLTSTRPEKRIVGLA
+373 GLTATRPDRKVVGLA

-410 QKKAIDSVNEGEILV
+410 QKRAIDSVNEGEVLV

-458 VRDFSAVAAMDMPT
+458 VRDFSAVAAMELPT
-472 YYANPHPAVL
+472 YYSNPHPAVL

-517 IPPALAAELA
+517 IPPAIAEEVA

-532 QEREEAFITEMVQQG
+532 QEREEVFIAEMVEQG

-554 PLNAEWRA
+554 PLNAEWRTKFEE
-562 RYVNWEAG
+562 WEVMG
-570 KANE
+570 SRQAND

>member
-1 MGYKCRQI
+1 MTLEFRTEEVSQDML
-9 ARRRGLTIRGSWAIV
+9 ART
-24 FVYDFVLDEESFLE
+24 
-38 QVTDHTLA
+38 
-46 AARKVIAVHINYPS
+46 RKVIAVHINYPS

-65 GRTPEQPSYF
+65 GRTPGQPSYF
-75 LKPSSSLALSGSTV
+75 LKPPSSLALGSADAPGIV

-102 EIALIIGK
+102 EIALVIGK
-110 PARRVGIEDA
+110 SGRRVGLEDA
-120 WNHVEWVTASNDLG
+120 WSHVEWVTASNDLG
-134 VYDLRWADKGSNLRS
+134 VYDLRYADKGSNVRS

-157 VGPGLIAADA
+157 VGPSLIPADA
-167 VDPAGLR
+167 VDPAQLR

-179 NGELVQDDTTRD
+179 NGDLVQDDTTED

-196 ARLVADLSQL
+196 TQLVADLSQL

-221 GASVAKPGDVLEV
+221 GASVAKPGDVVEV
-234 EVSAAAGSGSTTPG
+234 EVSGGSFSS
-248 GAAAGEV
+248 
-255 TTGGVTT
+255 
-262 GGLTEGGITTG
+262 
-273 GITTGRLV
+273 GRL
-281 TLVAEG
+281 TTKVAEG
-287 TTPFGDFGAQPR
+287 TTPFADFGAKPK
-299 TDDLQREEAYG
+299 TDDTQREEAYG
-310 SRAAAGLPAAEHVP
+310 SREAAGLPA
-324 SEEAPAADAAAPAV
+324 V
-338 VPVLT
+338 VSVLT

-349 LESVCTATLSS
+349 LESVATATLSS

-373 GLTSTRPEKRIVGLA
+373 GLQATRPDRKVVGLA

-410 QKKAIDSVNEGEILV
+410 QKRAIDSVNEGEILV

-431 KGTGTI
+431 KGTGTV

-458 VRDFSAVAAMDMPT
+458 VRDYSAVADLEMPT
-472 YYANPHPAVL
+472 YFANPHPAVL

-498 GTTVQ
+498 GATIQ

-508 VADADGILV
+508 VADSDGILV
-517 IPPALAAELA
+517 IPPAIAEELV
-527 DDSIA
+527 DDSIQ
-532 QEREEAFITEMVQQG
+532 QEKEEAFIFQMVKEG
-547 HSVDGLY
+547 NSVDGLY
-554 PLNAEWRA
+554 PMNKEWQTRYAEWVTADWQSRQ
-562 RYVNWEAG
+562 G
-570 KANE
+570 SQQ

>member
-1 MGYKCRQI
+1 M
-9 ARRRGLTIRGSWAIV
+9 
-24 FVYDFVLDEESFLE
+24 E

-46 AARKVIAVHINYPS
+46 SARKVIAVHINYPS

-75 LKPSSSLALSGSTV
+75 LKPSSSLALSGSSV
-89 ERPAGCELLGYEG
+89 ERPAGCELLGFEG
-102 EIALIIGK
+102 EIALVIGK
-110 PARRVGIEDA
+110 PARRVDIDDA
-120 WNHVEWVTASNDLG
+120 WSHVEWVTASNDLG
-134 VYDLRWADKGSNLRS
+134 VYDLRYADKGSNLRS

-157 VGPGLIAADA
+157 VGPALLAADGI
-167 VDPAGLR
+167 DPERLR

-179 NGELVQDDTTRD
+179 NGSLVQDDTTGD

-196 ARLVADLSQL
+196 ARLIADLSQL
-206 LTLEEGDI
+206 LTLETGDI

-221 GASVAKPGDVLEV
+221 GASVAKPGDLVEV
-234 EVSAAAGSGSTTPG
+234 EVS
-248 GAAAGEV
+248 GAD
-255 TTGGVTT
+255 
-262 GGLTEGGITTG
+262 LS
-273 GITTGRLV
+273 TGRLV
-281 TLVAEG
+281 TRIAEG
-287 TTPFGDFGAQPR
+287 TTPFADFGARPK

-310 SRAAAGLPAAEHVP
+310 SREAAGL
-324 SEEAPAADAAAPAV
+324 AAPA
-338 VPVLT
+338 PALS
-343 PELKAK
+343 PELKDK

-365 GLNNVSID
+365 GLDNVSID
-373 GLTSTRPEKRIVGLA
+373 GLTSTRPDKRIVGLA

-401 KTHGGGFNA
+401 KAHGGGFNA
-410 QKKAIDSVNEGEILV
+410 QKRAIDSVKDGEILV

-449 AAAIITDGG
+449 AAAVITDGG
-458 VRDFSAVAAMDMPT
+458 VRDFSAVAALDMPT
-472 YYANPHPAVL
+472 FYANPHPAVL

-517 IPPALAAELA
+517 IPPALAEELA

-532 QEREEAFITEMVQQG
+532 QEREESFIAEMVQQG

-554 PLNAEWRA
+554 PLNAAWRT
-562 RYVNWEAG
+562 RYQEWEAG
-570 KANE
+570 KAHE